1 MAHWL
6 ADFSLV
12 ARSLAGWSTGL
23 PEPAGRP
30 EPEATCDRALDV
42 PMAGSL
48 FPGWERP
55 SWLAASPK
63 RGTVRRVLAES
74 WAPALAVAS
83 NGLRPLRGIALS
95 EEVLFWTE
103 LGSPSGPWTA
113 PLALV
118 AFGRVSRTPSVRAGP
133 VASC

>member
-1 MAHWL
+1 M
-6 ADFSLV
+6 
-12 ARSLAGWSTGL
+12 ARSLSGWSTGL

-63 RGTVRRVLAES
+63 RGTVRRVRTES
-74 WAPALAVAS
+74 WAHALAEAS

-118 AFGRVSRTPSVRAGP
+118 AFARVSRTPSVRAGP